1 MTDRRQADPEAERE
15 PTTSA
20 EPGRGPTSAEHG
32 LVVVANRLPV
42 HRDLADGPWEPSPG
56 GLVRALLG
64 VVQESHGAWVGWSG
78 LADDEVPAFRHDG
91 IPLVPVSLS
100 SSEVSDFYDG
110 FANDTL
116 WPLYHDAI
124 RTPTFELDWWNAY
137 VAVNQRFADATA
149 EVAGPSAVVWVQDY
163 HLQLVPA
170 MLRKR
175 RPDVRIG
182 FFLHIPFPPLELFMR
197 LPWRD
202 EILQG
207 LLGSDVIGLQRN
219 GAAAN
224 LAACARRLLE
234 AEGNVPYLRVGDRRV
249 EVGAF
254 PISIDVAEFE
264 ELARRQR
271 TQDLVTRLRGRLGE
285 PDVVML
291 GIDRLDYTK
300 GIDVRLE
307 AFRDLLASGELDR
320 RRCAMVQVAV
330 PTRERIEHYADER
343 RRVEQ
348 LVGEINGEFS
358 RVGFPIVHY
367 LHQNLPMEELS
378 ALYRVGDVM
387 LVTPLR
393 DGMNLVAKEYA
404 ASRVDGGG
412 VLVLSEFAGAADE
425 LSEAVLVNPHDREAV
440 QRAMVEA
447 ATMDPAEARRRMA
460 AIRATVT
467 ANDVSHWAQTFLGRL
482 DPTALGRP

>member
-1 MTDRRQADPEAERE
+1 M
-15 PTTSA
+15 S
-20 EPGRGPTSAEHG
+20 PGVGDHD
-32 LVVVANRLPV
+32 LVIVANRLPV
-42 HRDLADGPWEPSPG
+42 HHDVADAPWEPSPG
-56 GLVRALLG
+56 GLVRAMLG
-64 VVQESHGAWVGWSG
+64 VVRKRSGAWVGWSG
-78 LADDEVPAFRHDG
+78 LAEDADEPFQYDG
-91 IPLVPVSLS
+91 IPLAPVALS
-100 SSEVSDFYDG
+100 VQEIADFYDG

-124 RTPTFELDWWNAY
+124 RAPTYDAEWWATY
-137 VAVNQRFADATA
+137 VAVNERFAETTAAVAARGAT
-149 EVAGPSAVVWVQDY
+149 VWVHDY
-163 HLQLVPA
+163 HLQLVPG
-170 MLRKR
+170 MLRQR

-182 FFLHIPFPPLELFMR
+182 FFLHIPFPPQELFMQ
-197 LPWRD
+197 LPWRED
-202 EILQG
+202 IMRG
-207 LLGSDVIGLQRN
+207 LLGSDVVGVQRR
-219 GAAAN
+219 GGVDN
-224 LAACARRLLE
+224 LASCAQRLVEVKETSGGLWF
-234 AEGNVPYLRVGDRRV
+234 EGRQI

-264 ELARRQR
+264 ELANR
-271 TQDLVTRLRGRLGE
+271 TRTSELVTRLRGRLGE

-307 AFRDLLASGELDR
+307 AFRDLMASSALDR
-320 RRCAMVQVAV
+320 RRCTLVQVAV

-358 RVGFPIVHY
+358 RLGFPVVHY
-367 LHQNLPMEELS
+367 LHQNIPMEELS

-425 LSEAVLVNPHDREAV
+425 LGDAVLVNPHDREAV
-440 QRAMVEA
+440 RRAMVEA
-447 ATMDPAEARRRMA
+447 ATMDTDEARRRMA
-460 AIRATVT
+460 SIRAVVKS
-467 ANDVSHWAQTFLGRL
+467 NDVHRWAQQFLARVSPSL
-482 DPTALGRP
+482 AC